1 MLRISLDS
9 LEDGMVL
16 GRGIYSEEGKL
27 LLGRGVALDSFFI
40 GRLRKLGM
48 HSVFVRDE
56 DTDDVIPPENIPD
69 MVRGATLRHL
79 RQLFGS
85 FEEIA
90 REIRTFS
97 VSAIRDTVSS
107 EKFQGIFRD
116 HPAVRKIFKDIEH
129 IVGCLLGG
137 EVTLGLNSLKTHDNY
152 TFQHSIDVTV
162 VSILIGRRIGLP
174 AKRLQELGVGC
185 LLHDIGKTFIPLEI
199 LNKPGKLTEDEFSRM
214 KLHPHIGFE
223 IVRGVE
229 SIGILPP
236 HVVFQH
242 HERQDGSGYPRGL
255 TGNNRLDISDE
266 PRTIH
271 LYAGIAAVADVFDAL
286 SSDRPYRKAL
296 PPEEVVGVLRAKAG
310 AELNREV
317 VRTFLD
323 VVPIYPVGNTVRIV
337 RGKNLYHI
345 GVVVRTNPDRLDRPV
360 IRVLIDQ
367 NRRRIAPIEI
377 DLAVED
383 DIEIASILL

>member
-129 IVGCLLGG
+129 IVGCLLDG

-367 NRRRIAPIEI
+367 SRRRIAPIEI